1 MTGASETPSQERDAL
16 SGRARVAEAAADAA
30 AAEAADRFR
39 SDLAI
44 ETKADAGDFVTDADR
59 AAQRRVVE
67 RIRASSPD
75 EPIVAEEVDARK
87 SVPATGTAWVVDP
100 IDGTSN
106 FTRRF
111 PIWATSVACVE
122 DGEAVAAATVMP
134 GLDERVVADGTE
146 TRYARHDDSDPGPRN
161 DPRTYRDGA
170 TATVSDRTEP
180 AALSVG
186 TIAWGGF
193 GDRDSLAAG
202 LQEFASRYGKVRRIG
217 SAQTSLAMLA
227 IGAFDGLVGSC
238 SPHPWDTI
246 GGAHLVRQAGGRVTN
261 ADGERWRHDDDWLVA
276 SNGQFHED
284 LLTAVDRLRPA

>member
-1 MTGASETPSQERDAL
+1 MTGDPEHASREDDAL
-16 SGRARVAEAAADAA
+16 SERARVAEAAADAGA
-30 AAEAADRFR
+30 AVAADRFR

-67 RIRASSPD
+67 RLRNAYPD
-75 EPIVAEEVDARK
+75 EPIVAEEADARK
-87 SVPATGTAWVVDP
+87 TVPASGAAWVVDP

-106 FTRRF
+106 FTRGF
-111 PIWATSVACVE
+111 PIWATSVASVE

-134 GLDERVVADGTE
+134 GIDERVVADE
-146 TRYARHDDSDPGPRN
+146 TRTRFGRHASRDEPT
-161 DPRTYRDGA
+161 TYREGG
-170 TATVSDRTEP
+170 TASVSDRTEP
-180 AALSVG
+180 AALAVG

-193 GDRDSLAAG
+193 DDRDTLAAG
-202 LQEFASRYGKVRRIG
+202 LREFAARYGKVRRIG

-227 IGAFDGLVGSC
+227 IGALDGLVGSR

-276 SNGQFHED
+276 TNGQFHAD
-284 LLTAVDRLRPA
+284 LLAAVDRLRTE